1 MTSRNITEEQAR
13 EQRDEG
19 IRRVEA
25 GAEVEWKDTA
35 WNILIGYLRV
45 HPDFFV
51 DDLWKRTNLPWPQEA
66 RAIGPIILRAAR
78 SGYIV
83 KTGEYRPSVRSNMSI
98 KPVWKSLIYEGNR

>member
-1 MTSRNITEEQAR
+1 MTSRYITEAQAR

-19 IRRVEA
+19 IRRAEA

-35 WNILIGYLRV
+35 WNTLIDYLHG

-66 RAIGPIILRAAR
+66 RAIGPVILRAAR

-83 KTGEYRPSVRSNMSI
+83 KTGEYRPSIRSNMSI
-98 KPVWKSLIYEGNR
+98 KPVWRSLLYKDDQ